1 MTDNI
6 FSQLL
11 FYLYNAIL
19 DMRIPIRTIIATLL
33 IGLNG
38 FYVSAQVTTTQA
50 PQGTP
55 ITKSSGF
62 DRDTVKN
69 TDPSLNGQYQFMLSR
84 TRTSP
89 DGYKMV
95 ARYRL
100 DQLWKSINDTLRK
113 ERAERKGLQQK
124 LVEQEKTVNYLK
136 TEISGKE
143 SSLKENTNKVNEIR
157 FLGIPFEKGT
167 YNIIVW
173 SVIGILA
180 IALVIIIVRSGKS
193 ISEAKHRS
201 QLYNEISDEYQ
212 AYKSKAVEKER
223 KLAREL
229 QDERNKLEE
238 LMNNRK

>member
-1 MTDNI
+1 MRQT
-6 FSQLL
+6 
-11 FYLYNAIL
+11 IL
-19 DMRIPIRTIIATLL
+19 SITSILSFTLCF
-33 IGLNG
+33 GNT
-38 FYVSAQVTTTQA
+38 FAQTQTPTTTQKPIA
-50 PQGTP
+50 NTVRTGTWE
-55 ITKSSGF
+55 
-62 DRDTVKN
+62 RDSVKN

-95 ARYRL
+95 AKYRL
-100 DQLWKSINDTLRK
+100 DQLWKNVGDTLRK

-124 LVEQEKTVNYLK
+124 LADQGKTVSYLK
-136 TEISGKE
+136 TEISGKDASLNE
-143 SSLKENTNKVNEIR
+143 STDKLNEIK
-157 FLGIPFEKGT
+157 FLGISFDKGT
-167 YNIIVW
+167 YSIIVW
-173 SVIGILA
+173 SIIGVLV
-180 IALVIIIVRSGKS
+180 IALIIIVARSGKS

-238 LMNNRK
+238 LTNGRR